1 LDSRGRLIGINTSI
15 FSPNGTP
22 GNIGI
27 GFAIPVDT
35 VRRVVNQLIVH
46 GKVVRPSLG
55 ISIVDDRVARNIEQQ
70 LRLPLEGCLVGEIF
84 PNSPAM
90 LSGLESFGQDVDG
103 SLLLG
108 DLITHINGEPVLE
121 AEDLLSAVEEKKEGD
136 TVSLRVL
143 RKCDPGRA
151 EIVPVMLISRD
162 QFQQGHERREPNGA
176 SHQPSRDQF
185 QQGHERREP
194 NGASHQPSRDRS
206 QQGHER
212 REPNG
217 TPHHQFMHHGPP
229 PPHHG
234 SPHHG
239 GPNAGPPHHGGP
251 NDRHGRHHH
260 QQHPRQ
266 HQNVWQGP
274 GPSPPPPHM
283 VDGHFNRFGH
293 WR

>member
-1 LDSRGRLIGINTSI
+1 MSTGNSGGPLLDSRGRLIGINTSI

-55 ISIVDDRVARNIEQQ
+55 ISIVDDRVAHNIEQQ
-70 LRLPLEGCLVGEIF
+70 LRVPLEGCLVGDIF

-103 SLLLG
+103 SIIVG

-143 RKCDPGRA
+143 RKCDQGRA
-151 EIVPVMLISRD
+151 EVVTVMLTSRD
-162 QFQQGHERREPNGA
+162 RIQSSPSRDRNQQGHERREPDGA
-176 SHQPSRDQF
+176 
-185 QQGHERREP
+185 
-194 NGASHQPSRDRS
+194 
-206 QQGHER
+206 
-212 REPNG
+212 
-217 TPHHQFMHHGPP
+217 PHHQFMHHGPP

-234 SPHHG
+234 QPHHG
-239 GPNAGPPHHGGP
+239 GPNAGPLHHGGP
-251 NDRHGRHHH
+251 NDRHDMHHH
-260 QQHPRQ
+260 QQQQHSGQ
-266 HQNVWQGP
+266 HQNHQQQQHPDQYQNMWRGQ
-274 GPSPPPPHM
+274 SPPPPHRM
-283 VDGHFNRFGH
+283 DDHFNRFGH
-293 WR
+293 WQ

>member
-70 LRLPLEGCLVGEIF
+70 LRVPLEGCLIGEIF

-103 SLLLG
+103 SILVG
-108 DLITHINGEPVLE
+108 DLVTHIDGEPVLE

-151 EIVPVMLISRD
+151 EIVPVMLTSRD
-162 QFQQGHERREPNGA
+162 RIQQGHERREPNGA
-176 SHQPSRDQF
+176 
-185 QQGHERREP
+185 
-194 NGASHQPSRDRS
+194 
-206 QQGHER
+206 
-212 REPNG
+212 
-217 TPHHQFMHHGPP
+217 PHHQFMHHGPP
-229 PPHHG
+229 PPNHG
-234 SPHHG
+234 PLHHG

-251 NDRHGRHHH
+251 NDRHGMHHH
-260 QQHPRQ
+260 QQHPGQ
-266 HQNVWQGP
+266 HQNQQHPGQHQNQQHPGQHQNMWR

-283 VDGHFNRFGH
+283 MDGHFNRFGH
-293 WR
+293 WQ